1 MVIKY
6 YTVSTRNWEVFHN
19 WTYITFLYIYVYNQ
33 LASTTPRK
41 LHTLTFP
48 ISVCVVPNQLLNIHT
63 HTYLI
68 WQKIQF
74 PQLNSNPGH
83 CYSPTQVDT
92 RRMSWPSAPLLSW
105 YDPITETGPK
115 KQSHVHTN
123 STCHINQLRGVN
135 TLNEKDPRSGLR
147 GLPLVPGYPQR
158 RWPNFLGMMSLINC
172 AQIRPSAVVLTR
184 WSDGGKGV
192 LVSSSGQWSL
202 T

>member
-1 MVIKY
+1 M
-6 YTVSTRNWEVFHN
+6 
-19 WTYITFLYIYVYNQ
+19 
-33 LASTTPRK
+33 
-41 LHTLTFP
+41 
-48 ISVCVVPNQLLNIHT
+48 CVVPNQLLNIHI

-123 STCHINQLRGVN
+123 SNCHQNQLRGGN
-135 TLNEKDPRSGLR
+135 TLNEKDPRTGRR

-158 RWPNFLGMMSLINC
+158 RWPNFLEMMSLINC
-172 AQIRPSAVVLTR
+172 AQIRTSAVVLTR
-184 WSDGGKGV
+184 WSDWGITGSWYPPLVGGHSQKICPSANFGIDDYTDYIDV
-192 LVSSSGQWSL
+192 YVYV
-202 T
+202 